1 MPTFTPPTV
10 NATPLAPPGT
20 GGVAARLFRH
30 YRALK
35 KGVTV
40 IQRQDGI
47 FYLKEYPTQEELDA
61 ALLYYLGGHVYTIS
75 QAEADDLT
83 AAGYGSLIS

>member
-1 MPTFTPPTV
+1 MPTFQPPTV

-20 GGVAARLFRH
+20 RGLEARLFRH
-30 YRALK
+30 YRPLK

-40 IQRQDGI
+40 IQRQDGT
-47 FYLKEYPTQEELDA
+47 FYLKEYPTQDELDA
-61 ALLYYLGGHVYTIS
+61 ALRFYLGGHIYTIS
-75 QAEADDLT
+75 QAEADALT